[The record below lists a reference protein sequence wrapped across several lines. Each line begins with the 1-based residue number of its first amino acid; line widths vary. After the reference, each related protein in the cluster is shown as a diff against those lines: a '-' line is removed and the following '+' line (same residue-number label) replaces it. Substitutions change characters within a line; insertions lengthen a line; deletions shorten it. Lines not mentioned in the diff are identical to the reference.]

1 MTRRRTTP
9 RNEPLPD
16 FWQLKQAASEALETL
31 ETVGQKKIVRH
42 FVYAAGPERYA
53 NLGMQYAKER
63 RIEPQT
69 LTEARSQ
76 LKNIVRHGGALLDV
90 LRRTRGATVTA
101 LNDMRGVAIDIGFRP
116 ATLGQLET
124 ELEWLVQAAER
135 ASRLPE
141 VKDHKG
147 PARQRSAREV
157 ARHAADDFYAI
168 TGKKPTRNTFM
179 KAGGFGE
186 FRIGFFVRFTSPKEP
201 RPSNKRRSAPGR
213 HATPAQG
220 I

>member
-1 MTRRRTTP
+1 
-9 RNEPLPD
+9 
-16 FWQLKQAASEALETL
+16 
-31 ETVGQKKIVRH
+31 
-42 FVYAAGPERYA
+42 VYAAGPERYA

-186 FRIGFFVRFTSPKEP
+186 FLDRIFRALHIAERAASFEQEAVSAWKARNPRARKMKE
-201 RPSNKRRSAPGR
+201 
-213 HATPAQG
+213 
-220 I
+220 